1 MNNTNANRIPMLDL
15 SKLNLNRE
23 HYDYDVTPKVL
34 VGQPLPQPKLE
45 AQITEETTEP
55 TPQTKIKAS
64 VTKSTVCAIQ

>member
-1 MNNTNANRIPMLDL
+1 MNNNANRIPMLDF
-15 SKLNLNRE
+15 SKLNLHRE
-23 HYDYDVTPKVL
+23 HYDYDTVPKVV

-45 AQITEETTEP
+45 AQIIEETTEP